1 MEKINYDREFCGRVP
16 LHQTNMIQPHGVLLV
31 VNNKDGRIIQAS
43 ENAEEVF
50 GINVR
55 ELVSQEFS
63 RLIEKQEAETL
74 KTAVRSARI
83 EKIPFYFSVSGNYF
97 FSTLKSAEDYY
108 IIEIEKKKRPVTAP
122 DAFAILYQELKSMM
136 RDMEGMTTLE
146 ETCRMAINELK
157 KVSGFDKI
165 MIYRFDQEWNGD
177 VIAEV
182 REESMESYLGL
193 KFPASDIPKQAR
205 ELYQRTAYRLIP
217 NRDYEPVQLYP
228 VLNPITNAFTDLS
241 DSNLR
246 SVAGVHLE
254 YLANMSVV
262 ASMSTRIMVK
272 GKLWGLIACHHRTP
286 KYLSFENCA
295 LFELLSML
303 ISTKI
308 AKVEDAQ
315 LYTWQNNMQQLYT
328 GLLESVYREN
338 DLVASF
344 QLHQEELSAL
354 LHADGLALL
363 FNGRLE
369 TTGSIPGQEE
379 IRDLVFWLQT
389 MDQEELY
396 QQTHLSEVYEP
407 AAAYADI
414 ASGILALPI
423 QAAKGNYLLAFRREA
438 VQTVNWGGNP
448 AEAVQF
454 TADKKTY
461 HPRASFR
468 IWQEKQEH
476 TSLPWDAGQLQL
488 AGQFKNFLRSFA
500 ELQLMNT

>member
-31 VNNKDGRIIQAS
+31 VNNLDGRIIQAS

-55 ELVSQEFS
+55 QLVSQEFS
-63 RLIEKQEAETL
+63 RLIEKQEAEAL
-74 KTAVRSARI
+74 KKAVRSARI
-83 EKIPFYFSVSGNYF
+83 EKIPFYFSISGNFF
-97 FSTLKSAEDYY
+97 FSTLKSVEDYF
-108 IIEIEKKKRPVTAP
+108 IIEIEKQKRPVTAP
-122 DAFAILYQELKSMM
+122 DSFAVLYQELKSVM
-136 RDMEGMTTLE
+136 RDMEGMATLE
-146 ETCRMAINELK
+146 ETCRMALNELK
-157 KVSGFDKI
+157 KISGFDKI

-177 VIAEV
+177 VIAEI
-182 REESMESYLGL
+182 REDSMESYLGL

-217 NRDYEPVQLYP
+217 NRNYEPVQLYP
-228 VLNPITNAFTDLS
+228 VLNPITNAFIDLS

-254 YLANMSVV
+254 YLSNMGVV

-286 KYLSFENCA
+286 KYLSFENCT

-308 AKVEDAQ
+308 ATVEDAQ
-315 LYTWQNNMQQLYT
+315 LYTWQNNSQQLYT

-369 TTGSIPGQEE
+369 TTGSTPGQEE

-389 MDQEELY
+389 RDQEELY
-396 QQTHLSEVYEP
+396 QQTHLSQVYEP
-407 AAAYADI
+407 AAAYADM

-438 VQTVNWGGNP
+438 KQTVNWGGNP

-468 IWQEKQEH
+468 IWQEKLEQ

-488 AGQFKNFLRSFA
+488 ASQFKNFLRSFV